1 MSHLFTGAFAINAI
15 VFLVQMQN
23 YQPSD
28 EPLLEVYNEL
38 CPRKDT
44 CRRHPNP
51 VPSNFPILDLLVVH
65 YLTKSAPTPQAPSP
79 SMIDWISLGWFLQGI
94 DTHRFKDSS
103 LIGSIPV
110 GLYKGHRR
118 CPTNLEAK
126 NAGLR
131 TDLLKYQMHSKNK
144 LD

>member
-1 MSHLFTGAFAINAI
+1 VANHAKL
-15 VFLVQMQN
+15 Q
-23 YQPSD
+23 
-28 EPLLEVYNEL
+28 EL

-44 CRRHPNP
+44 CRRHLNP
-51 VPSNFPILDLLVVH
+51 VPSNFPILDLLVVQLVSLTSTH
-65 YLTKSAPTPQAPSP
+65 LHGLTLGINSYLTKSAPTPQAPSS

-118 CPTNLEAK
+118 YPTNLEAK